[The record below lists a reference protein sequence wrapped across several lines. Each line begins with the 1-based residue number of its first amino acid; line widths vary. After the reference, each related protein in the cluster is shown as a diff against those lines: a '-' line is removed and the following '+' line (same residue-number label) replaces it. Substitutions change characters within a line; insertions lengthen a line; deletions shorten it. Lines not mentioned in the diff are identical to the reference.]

1 MDVDNKSLA
10 AQNAL
15 LSKLG
20 MSTTQ
25 DKNAV
30 PKEELGQTDF
40 LKLMTAQLQN
50 QDPFSPMDNGDFIAQ
65 MAQFSSVAGIS
76 KMSETMS
83 GIADQM
89 GQFRVASSVNYLGHS
104 VMIPGNIARADDN
117 GEIHGAIELER
128 ASVDTRIEFLDA
140 TTGESLNTLDM
151 GGQASGLSGFAWT
164 DVPEQYRDGSRGVRL
179 DVLVNYG
186 DGEGI
191 QSVTPNVYAQVIG
204 TANAAISGDSTLEVE
219 DYGDVSAAEVLRFRL

>member
-20 MSTTQ
+20 ISTTQ

-117 GEIHGAIELER
+117 GEIHGMIELER

-140 TTGESLNTLDM
+140 ATGESLNTLDM

>member
-1 MDVDNKSLA
+1 MDVDSKSLA

-15 LSKLG
+15 LAKLG
-20 MSTTQ
+20 ISTTE
-25 DKNAV
+25 DKTAA

-50 QDPFSPMDNGDFIAQ
+50 QDPFAPMDNGDFIAQ

-83 GIADQM
+83 GIAEEM
-89 GQFRVASSVNYLGHS
+89 GQFRVASSVNLLGHS

-117 GEIHGAIELER
+117 GEIHGAIELDR
-128 ASVDTRIEFLDA
+128 ASIDTRIEFVDDK
-140 TTGESLNTLDM
+140 TGESLHTLAM

-164 DVPEQYRDGSRGVRL
+164 DLPEQYRDGSRGVRL
-179 DVLVNYG
+179 DVFVNYG
-186 DGEGI
+186 DGEGV
-191 QSVTPNVYAQVIG
+191 QSLTPNIYAQVIG
-204 TANAAISGDSTLEVE
+204 TSSSATNGAGTLEIE

>member
-1 MDVDNKSLA
+1 MDVDNKSSA

-20 MSTTQ
+20 ISTTQ

-50 QDPFSPMDNGDFIAQ
+50 QDPFAPMDNGDFIAQ

-117 GEIHGAIELER
+117 GEIHGMIELER

-140 TTGESLNTLDM
+140 ATGESLNTLDM

>member
-1 MDVDNKSLA
+1 MDVGNKSLA

-20 MSTTQ
+20 ISTTQ

-50 QDPFSPMDNGDFIAQ
+50 QDPFAPMDNGDFIAQ

-76 KMSETMS
+76 KMSATMS
-83 GIADQM
+83 GIADQI

-104 VMIPGNIARADDN
+104 VMIPGNMARADDN

-128 ASVDTRIEFLDA
+128 ASVDTQVEFLDA
-140 TTGESLNTLDM
+140 NTGESLHTLDM
-151 GGQASGLSGFAWT
+151 GGQSSGLSGFAWT
-164 DVPEQYRDGSRGVRL
+164 NLPEQYRDGSRGVRL
-179 DVLVNYG
+179 NVLVNYG
-186 DGEGI
+186 DGEGV
-191 QSVTPNVYAQVIG
+191 QSLTPNVYAQIIG
-204 TANAAISGDSTLEVE
+204 TANAATGGDAMLEIE

>member
-20 MSTTQ
+20 ISTTQ

-50 QDPFSPMDNGDFIAQ
+50 QDPFAPMDNGDFIAQ

-89 GQFRVASSVNYLGHS
+89 VALGI
-104 VMIPGNIARADDN
+104 VFEIVITAEPGNMHVVAFRTHR
-117 GEIHGAIELER
+117 GGA
-128 ASVDTRIEFLDA
+128 VH
-140 TTGESLNTLDM
+140 
-151 GGQASGLSGFAWT
+151 
-164 DVPEQYRDGSRGVRL
+164 P
-179 DVLVNYG
+179 
-186 DGEGI
+186 
-191 QSVTPNVYAQVIG
+191 
-204 TANAAISGDSTLEVE
+204 
-219 DYGDVSAAEVLRFRL
+219 

>member
-20 MSTTQ
+20 ISTTQ

-50 QDPFSPMDNGDFIAQ
+50 QDPFAPMDNGDFIAQ

>member
-117 GEIHGAIELER
+117 GEIHGMIELER

-140 TTGESLNTLDM
+140 ATGESLNTLDM

>member
-20 MSTTQ
+20 ISTTQ
-25 DKNAV
+25 DKNAP
-30 PKEELGQTDF
+30 PKDQLGQTDF

-50 QDPFSPMDNGDFIAQ
+50 QDPFAPMDNGDFIAQ

-104 VMIPGNIARADDN
+104 VMIPGNLARADGN

-128 ASVDTRIEFLDA
+128 ASVDTRVEFLDA
-140 TTGESLNTLDM
+140 KTGESLHTLDM

-164 DVPEQYRDGSRGVRL
+164 DLPEQYRDGSRGVRL
-179 DVLVNYG
+179 NVLVNYG
-186 DGEGI
+186 GGEGV
-191 QSVTPNVYAQVIG
+191 QSLTPNVYAQVIG
-204 TANAAISGDSTLEVE
+204 TSNTATNGAGMLETR

>member
-20 MSTTQ
+20 ISTTQ

-50 QDPFSPMDNGDFIAQ
+50 QDPFAPMDNGDFIAQ

-117 GEIHGAIELER
+117 GEIHGMIELER

-140 TTGESLNTLDM
+140 ATGESLNTLDM